1 VVAVEPDNAAR
12 YANSS
17 TPSGTR
23 VFDAVAQLFAAVTA
37 ARGEATGGAV
47 GPKLAELF
55 SRNGIE
61 PVDVRLFPV
70 SNVIIGPAP
79 PELWKIRREAIQRTA
94 ADGSGAAVRALSA
107 SCLDLLA
114 AYEAEARD
122 AGASF
127 VEIQNTTL
135 FATVGQT
142 IES

>member
-1 VVAVEPDNAAR
+1 
-12 YANSS
+12 
-17 TPSGTR
+17 
-23 VFDAVAQLFAAVTA
+23 
-37 ARGEATGGAV
+37 V